1 MDFDPVSSIMAWIR
15 TYGLLGL
22 FAVALAER
30 FLPIIPSYGL
40 LLAVGIAAFDGSWS
54 LSSAF
59 LTTVTGST
67 LGCITWFH
75 SIRRL
80 GEVRST
86 ALLHRTSRLFGLSPG
101 RIDLWIT
108 SFRLNQTFISFT
120 AQLVPTVRL
129 FAPAFAALLQ
139 GHPGRFLMASIGG
152 IMIWNGL
159 FIGVGYAVASHAIDI
174 ENNTLLAL
182 AALCFLLVT
191 ELILVWF
198 ARFFLGERPSE
209 PPLR

>member
-1 MDFDPVSSIMAWIR
+1 MDFDPVSSIMAWIS

-30 FLPIIPSYGL
+30 FLPVIPSYGL
-40 LLAVGIAAFDGSWS
+40 LLAIGIAAFDGSWA
-54 LSSAF
+54 LLSAF
-59 LTTVTGST
+59 LATVTGST

-75 SIRRL
+75 SIKRL
-80 GEVRST
+80 GEVRSM
-86 ALLHRTSRLFGLSPG
+86 ALLSRTGRLFGLSPG
-101 RIDLWIT
+101 RIDHWII
-108 SFRLNQTFISFT
+108 SFRVNQTFISFT

-159 FIGVGYAVASHAIDI
+159 FIGVGYAVASHAIEI

-182 AALCFLLVT
+182 AALCLLIAIEV
-191 ELILVWF
+191 ILVWF
-198 ARFFLGERPSE
+198 ARFLLGEPPSE
-209 PPLR
+209 PPLH

>member
-1 MDFDPVSSIMAWIR
+1 MDFDPVSSIMAWIS

-40 LLAVGIAAFDGSWS
+40 LLAVGLAAFDGSWS

-182 AALCFLLVT
+182 AALCFLLVA

-198 ARFFLGERPSE
+198 ASFLLGKRPSG